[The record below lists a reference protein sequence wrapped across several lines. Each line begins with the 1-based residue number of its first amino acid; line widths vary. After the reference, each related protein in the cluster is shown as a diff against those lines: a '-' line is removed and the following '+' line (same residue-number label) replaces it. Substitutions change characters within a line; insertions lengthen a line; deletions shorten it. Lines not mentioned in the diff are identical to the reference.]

1 MKVKEKA
8 KQLAYVVWFNLFIG
22 LYNIY
27 IFQQDDAIFNLTIG
41 IFNIGVWVFLRN
53 NELRIAYLKKRS

>member
-1 MKVKEKA
+1 MITEK
-8 KQLAYVVWFNLFIG
+8 KMVVWFNLFIG

-41 IFNIGVWVFLRN
+41 IFNIGVWVFFRKGVLEGEDDESSDSR
-53 NELRIAYLKKRS
+53 